1 MTLKSQRLPSLI
13 HFKLM
18 LNCSLI
24 LPGNG
29 NIHYCGKF
37 FSRFA
42 LPPLTKFN
50 WRQNV
55 CKKVALEIRHHSLE
69 YLIWI
74 SDLVA

>member
-1 MTLKSQRLPSLI
+1 M
-13 HFKLM
+13 
-18 LNCSLI
+18 

-29 NIHYCGKF
+29 NIRYCGKF